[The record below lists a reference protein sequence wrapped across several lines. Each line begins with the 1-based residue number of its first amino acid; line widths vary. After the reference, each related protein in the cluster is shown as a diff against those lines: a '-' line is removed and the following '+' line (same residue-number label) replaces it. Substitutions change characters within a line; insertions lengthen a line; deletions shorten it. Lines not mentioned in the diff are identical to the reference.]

1 MPRIF
6 ILLAAVLLCLPAHVR
21 AEGVFGV
28 VDFVPDGDTV
38 VLESGE
44 VVRMVGIDAPETG
57 KDGRPDQY
65 FAAESRDALKSLA
78 LGERVEIRPVGR
90 KKRDRYGRLL
100 GVVLLPGGRNANE
113 LQLLGGFAFYYHF
126 DTHPGWLEST
136 YMGLQTSAI
145 RNGAGF
151 WPVILDLPVAG
162 KAWVGFPNRRA
173 EPARGCR
180 VGAEKSGLKW
190 FDNLERAVRSGYAPV
205 RKYSPWAKVEN

>member
-78 LGERVEIRPVGR
+78 LGERVEVRFVGR
-90 KKRDRYGRLL
+90 EPRDRHGRLL
-100 GVVLLPGGRNANE
+100 GVVLLPDGRNANE

-136 YMGLQTSAI
+136 YMGLQRSAI

-151 WPVILDLPVAG
+151 WPKILELPA
-162 KAWVGFPNRRA
+162 ANRPWVGFPGSRRA
-173 EPARGCR
+173 EAAYGARS
-180 VGAEKSGLKW
+180 AA
-190 FDNLERAVRSGYAPV
+190 ERAGLVWFQDLEQVFRQGFHPV
-205 RKYSPWAKVEN
+205 RKSSPWPEM